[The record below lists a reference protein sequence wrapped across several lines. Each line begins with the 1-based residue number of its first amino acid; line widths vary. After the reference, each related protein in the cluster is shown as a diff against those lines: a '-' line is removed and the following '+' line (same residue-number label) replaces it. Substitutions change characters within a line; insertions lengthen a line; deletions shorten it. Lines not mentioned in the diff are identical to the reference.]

1 MLPPVTR
8 DAEEL
13 PVPCPVCGYD
23 LSRASSDRCPECGW
37 QIDEQALREASI
49 PWQQV
54 GGVRGFLR
62 TLRLALRHPR
72 ALGRQALRPVQYRPA
87 RRFQVI
93 CVLLA
98 WLPIAPLM
106 AWGMWSIRGQII
118 ADPSLG
124 TAGFGFFGSA
134 PPTQIDAW
142 GGILADAAIVAA
154 ALLGLFLW
162 PLLAT
167 GVPSYFF
174 HPKRLPRGLQDRA
187 ISLSYYAAAPLTLV
201 PLVPFLAAAAG
212 FVGEVTNGDLS
223 QPLTWVGAFAPA
235 CAAALIAGVAV
246 ADLIVMPLILLRVGL
261 HASLGR
267 VLLCG
272 LTTLIGWI
280 VLFPLLVIGLPL
292 LVLYAQIALHALA
305 R

>member
-37 QIDEQALREASI
+37 QIDEQALREAAI

-72 ALGRQALRPVQYRPA
+72 TLGRQAPRPVQYRPA
-87 RRFQVI
+87 RRFQLI

-98 WLPIAPLM
+98 WLPIAPLA

-134 PPTQIDAW
+134 PPTRLDAW

-174 HPKRLPRGLQDRA
+174 HPDRLPRGLQDRA
-187 ISLSYYAAAPLTLV
+187 VSLSYYAAAPL
-201 PLVPFLAAAAG
+201 
-212 FVGEVTNGDLS
+212 
-223 QPLTWVGAFAPA
+223 
-235 CAAALIAGVAV
+235 ALLLPIAGVVLALTGGSWLLV
-246 ADLIVMPLILLRVGL
+246 GDGDDAGLWIGTLSLLFLNLVGTLPLLFALLALPLILLRVGL

-272 LTTLIGWI
+272 LATLIAWI
-280 VLFPLLVIGLPL
+280 VLFPLLVIVPPL
-292 LVLYAQIALHALA
+292 LVLYAQIAWHAL